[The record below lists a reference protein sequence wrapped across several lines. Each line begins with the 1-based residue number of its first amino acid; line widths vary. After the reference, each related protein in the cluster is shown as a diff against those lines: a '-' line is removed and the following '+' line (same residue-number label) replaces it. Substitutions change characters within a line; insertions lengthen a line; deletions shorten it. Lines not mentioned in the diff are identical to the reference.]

1 MVQLGG
7 EKNVHPPKD
16 VRKTKAVESKPAV
29 YRNRFPSVGRG
40 TNKWWT
46 QEVFGGAPER
56 HVVGKHQEPGIY
68 EKKDL

>member
-7 EKNVHPPKD
+7 EKNVDPPKD
-16 VRKTKAVESKPAV
+16 VRKRKAVESKPAV
-29 YRNRFPSVGRG
+29 YRSIKEFPSVGRG

-56 HVVGKHQEPGIY
+56 HVVGKHQEPGV
-68 EKKDL
+68 